1 MIKYFKK
8 AFKITNDN
16 IILTTPLVLF
26 LLLISIYF
34 DFAQGAPKTIP
45 SVMVLL
51 ITTLFMFSAF
61 FAGWFFMSKK
71 AVELDKKEFVTD
83 EDKAKASFNLIK
95 EFPVGIGEYFFSFI
109 GGLILYSA
117 MFLVLSYL
125 AYHIGVHFIGKPE
138 LNISEIKMLLNSAA
152 LTKTTM
158 SAKQLTNILMWTS
171 LLFVVTMFYSY
182 ITMFWAAQVV
192 SGTKNPLIAFVKS
205 LSFTFK
211 NFLST
216 IILFVYI
223 NILSYFVSM
232 LMNIMA
238 MIPPKVY
245 FISLVT
251 YLAAMILYFYFVVY
265 SVVLIFLYYDKEA
278 NQAENYSDCGS
289 DCIGQDCS
297 CDSNS
302 EDE

>member
-1 MIKYFKK
+1 MIRYFKQ

-26 LLLISIYF
+26 LLLTSIYF

-45 SVMVLL
+45 SAMLLL

-61 FAGWFFMSKK
+61 FSGWFFMTKK
-71 AVELDKKEFVTD
+71 AVKLNEKEFMTD

-95 EFPVGIGEYFFSFI
+95 EFPVGIGEYFFSFV

-117 MFLVLSYL
+117 MFIAISYL
-125 AYHIGVHFIGKPE
+125 AYHIGAHFIGKPE
-138 LNISEIKMLLNSAA
+138 LNIAEIKTLLNATA

-171 LLFVVTMFYSY
+171 LLFIVTMFYSY

-192 SGTKNPLIAFVKS
+192 SGTKNPLIAFIKS

-223 NILSYFVSM
+223 NILSYLVSM
-232 LMNIMA
+232 LMNLMA

-245 FISLVT
+245 FISLIT
-251 YLAAMILYFYFVVY
+251 YLAAMIIYFYFVVY

-278 NQAENYSDCGS
+278 NKAKNYSDCGS

-297 CDSNS
+297 CDSDS